1 MLDISVLGIPGKG
14 VAWAFLI
21 VAAAIVID
29 TVLGA
34 IKAAKSD
41 YDSFDFRRLPKFLGT
56 GILPYIGGLGIL
68 AIAAEVIGEPFAALF
83 YAAAAATTAKYI
95 TDIKDKLSN
104 ILGIDITHS
113 DGIGDDEA
121 QKQGIDP
128 NAGL

>member
-1 MLDISVLGIPGKG
+1 MLDISPLGIQGEG
-14 VAWAFLI
+14 AAWAFMI

-29 TVLGA
+29 TILGA
-34 IKAAKSD
+34 VKAAKSD

-56 GILPYIGGLGIL
+56 GILPYVGGLGIL
-68 AIAAEVIGEPFAALF
+68 AIAAEFIGAPFEALF
-83 YAAAAATTAKYI
+83 YAAVAATTAKYI

-113 DGIGDDEA
+113 DGIGDGES
-121 QKQGIDP
+121 QKQDIDP